1 MVDIW
6 IEHED
11 NVGKLSIKSQCKPRF
26 DFIIRYEKGDVF
38 PWDPPEK
45 RKEMFHKYSR
55 FIIVTPDSAMTNNGN
70 IANAEDILAYAI
82 FRFERDEG
90 RNVIYV

>member
-1 MVDIW
+1 M
-6 IEHED
+6 
-11 NVGKLSIKSQCKPRF
+11 
-26 DFIIRYEKGDVF
+26 
-38 PWDPPEK
+38 
-45 RKEMFHKYSR
+45 M
-55 FIIVTPDSAMTNNGN
+55 NNGN